1 MNEARAALSA
11 GWRPLREL
19 GAGDSLLAALV
30 TRGDVARTN
39 RAVHLPEHRA
49 STAGRED
56 ADRLVAAVR
65 EAEPSPPTVK
75 ELVVRGFGLELV
87 KAACADG
94 RLVRISP
101 ELVLTP
107 ELLAQAEALVRDLGR
122 PPGITV
128 SDFRQALGTS
138 RKYALPILEHF
149 DAKGLTRRQGDVRIA
164 RD

>member
-1 MNEARAALSA
+1 
-11 GWRPLREL
+11 
-19 GAGDSLLAALV
+19 
-30 TRGDVARTN
+30 
-39 RAVHLPEHRA
+39 
-49 STAGRED
+49 
-56 ADRLVAAVR
+56 LVAAVR

-75 ELVVRGFGLELV
+75 ELTARGFGLELV